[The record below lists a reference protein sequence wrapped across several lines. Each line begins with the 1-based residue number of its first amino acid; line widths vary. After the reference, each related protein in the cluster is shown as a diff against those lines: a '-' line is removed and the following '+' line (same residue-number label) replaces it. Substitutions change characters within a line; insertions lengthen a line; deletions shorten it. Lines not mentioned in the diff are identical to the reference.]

1 MLPTMWRGLANKFT
15 LTGLTVRFPSQRHGR
30 PVALVPPMPNLKSL
44 KLYDI
49 DPLCYA
55 DDVSLLLLE
64 AKKLE
69 ELILVWSPRMRDAR
83 EPSISLDSFFTKL
96 IAAPHTLPVK
106 RIAIKNLYTI
116 NKILVRNIFD
126 CTSMEEVAFINSIE
140 GSGDDSMSA
149 FLDISWRRSKADHM
163 PNLKSIRLDKVA
175 RQQLEYFREIKAL
188 ERVYLIGPKTALKEP
203 GSVSTVLPNSPPPTG
218 TNSPNHD
225 CSTKCLK
232 DEYLETLAKYHGK
245 SLRHLLLMPQWRL
258 TADNITLI
266 VSHCPN
272 LEQLGLGVEFANLDS
287 LRLFIPFL
295 QNLTTLRL
303 LINPEDRSFEEKMR
317 IVNNEDCVET
327 RENKMLGKLEWL
339 EVAGT
344 LFEVEKRGLQQHG
357 GEATTNGNEVEVR
370 RSRLWTRP
378 SGAADHVEIFGLDSH
393 DV

>member
-1 MLPTMWRGLANKFT
+1 MLPTMWRGLADKST
-15 LTGLTVRFPSQRHGR
+15 LTALTVRFPSQRHGR

-44 KLYDI
+44 RLYDI

-83 EPSISLDSFFTKL
+83 EPSISLDSFFSKL
-96 IAAPHTLPVK
+96 IAAPHTLRIK
-106 RIAIKNLYTI
+106 RSAIKNLYTI
-116 NKILVRNIFD
+116 NNIVCSNVFD
-126 CTSMEEVAFINSIE
+126 CTSLEEVAFIDSIG

-149 FLDISWRRSKADHM
+149 FLDTSWRPSKADHM
-163 PNLKSIRLDKVA
+163 PNLKILRVDRVA

-188 ERVYLIGPKTALKEP
+188 ERVYLIGPNTAQKEP
-203 GSVSTVLPNSPPPTG
+203 GSVSGNLPNSPPSTS
-218 TNSPNHD
+218 TNSPIHD
-225 CSTKCLK
+225 CSTKSLK

-258 TADNITLI
+258 STDNIALI

-272 LEQLGLGVEFANLDS
+272 LEQLGLGVEFADLSTLRFLMSS
-287 LRLFIPFL
+287 LK
-295 QNLTTLRL
+295 NLTALRL
-303 LINPEDRSFEEKMR
+303 LDNPEDRSFTEKMR
-317 IVNNEDCVET
+317 IVSHEDCHELMKN
-327 RENKMLGKLEWL
+327 EMLGKLEWL

-344 LFEVEKRGLQQHG
+344 IFEVDKRELQHG
-357 GEATTNGNEVEVR
+357 GPATDGTEVR
-370 RSRLWTRP
+370 RSRVWARP